1 MRQTKPFRLRFV
13 AINPSMVAPMYLQ
26 LQVVDAVRYPTD
38 SAEEGTGTNSKRTI
52 HYLEHLTGK
61 QDL

>member
-1 MRQTKPFRLRFV
+1 V